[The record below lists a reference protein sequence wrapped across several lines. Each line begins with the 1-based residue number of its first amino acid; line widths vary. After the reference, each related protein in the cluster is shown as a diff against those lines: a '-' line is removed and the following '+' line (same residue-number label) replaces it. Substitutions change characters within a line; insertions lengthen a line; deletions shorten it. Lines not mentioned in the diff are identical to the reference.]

1 MTLDLQPQAI
11 MDRRIAKK
19 KNQVITQV
27 LIYWKGL
34 SLVEST
40 WEITEGM
47 AVHFYQFN
55 LKDKKV
61 VMREELSHIAT
72 RSMVGDRE

>member
-1 MTLDLQPQAI
+1 
-11 MDRRIAKK
+11 
-19 KNQVITQV
+19 V

-61 VMREELSHIAT
+61 VMREELSRIAT
-72 RSMVGDRE
+72 RSIVGDRE

>member
-11 MDRRIAKK
+11 LDRRIAKK

-27 LIYWKGL
+27 LIYWKRL
-34 SLVEST
+34 SLGEST
-40 WEITEGM
+40 WEITEDM
-47 AVHFYQFN
+47 VVHFYQFN